1 MIITDTP
8 IIKIVIKPRIF
19 DVIPLV
25 LPCNIS
31 LSLSI
36 FGAGFGVPTDLEI
49 GLDGMLYISSLR
61 EMYVQSSTKS
71 NCKATNRINE

>member
-25 LPCNIS
+25 LPCNIF

-36 FGAGFGVPTDLEI
+36 FRAGFEVPTDLEI

-61 EMYVQSSTKS
+61 DVCAK
-71 NCKATNRINE
+71 